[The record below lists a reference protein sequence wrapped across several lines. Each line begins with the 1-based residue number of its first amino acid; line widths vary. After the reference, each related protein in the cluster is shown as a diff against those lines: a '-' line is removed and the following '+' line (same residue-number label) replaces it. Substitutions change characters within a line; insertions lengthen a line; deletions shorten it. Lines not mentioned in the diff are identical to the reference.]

1 MGPLFLTVIWL
12 VFLTQAE
19 GMKRKERGARELTA
33 IQEQRQRW
41 DSDNA
46 ASLENLN
53 SIPSR
58 SEIGEEKKRKR
69 LKELSSTLDS
79 LLVGRLPKRTK
90 RQTDSGEIT
99 VELDGKIKVTAD
111 FEVISNLIEK
121 VISLIKRKIKIEEIV
136 SWLFLFNK
144 YI

>member
-1 MGPLFLTVIWL
+1 MGPLFLTVICL

-33 IQEQRQRW
+33 IQEQRQGS

-90 RQTDSGEIT
+90 RQTDGEIT

-121 VISLIKRKIKIEEIV
+121 VISLIKRKIKVEEIV